1 MVVASS
7 FFGGDRAHW
16 AADGGMGTCLSA
28 SKNKGSL
35 AMLFFEHQGLDLLHV
50 GLHYLY
56 LAAGEFWSS
65 SQRFP

>member
-7 FFGGDRAHW
+7 FFGMGWAHW
-16 AADGGMGTCLSA
+16 VADGGVETCLSA

-35 AMLFFEHQGLDLLHV
+35 ALLFFEHQGLDLLRV

-56 LAAGEFWSS
+56 LAVGEFRSS
-65 SQRFP
+65 SRRFP